1 MNKKDKQ
8 LGMNVDITRRDF
20 INGVGV
26 AIGSSLSTGAMGTS
40 DVGAQDVP
48 GYYPP
53 ELLGLR
59 GSHPGSFEGAHA
71 LRDGMRFETVKS
83 EEEYD
88 LVVVGAGISGLS
100 AAYFYQ
106 KNIKKNAKILI
117 LDNHDDFGG
126 HAKRNE
132 FKVNDKTIIGFGG
145 TMFIEQPSGYPTNAK
160 QLLIDLGIDI
170 QRFNKYFH
178 HDLYSSYG
186 LTRGVF
192 FDKETFGQDY
202 LAVGE
207 IDDAD
212 KFAKAPISDVAK
224 RDLIRLYEN
233 KNVYLPKMPSEEYY
247 SLLEGMSY
255 KEYLKRYADMHDEVI
270 KVIQSSAR
278 GVWAVNI
285 DAFPASA
292 AWVYGYPGFGDISPE
307 DNEIE
312 HSGVNAP
319 GEELD
324 EPYICHFPD
333 GNATIARLLVRKM
346 IPKAAIGDS
355 MEDIVTSKFKY
366 NELDN
371 PSSNIKIRLN
381 STAIRAHHYNDDLS
395 NEVETS
401 YLRDGKIYTVK
412 SKKVVMACYNA
423 IIPKLCPEMPT
434 EQKLALKNCIRA
446 PLVYTNVLIRNW
458 HSFVKLGVRR
468 ITTPGLLHHNI
479 RLDFPVSMG
488 EYQFSKN
495 PNEPIILHLQYVP
508 GDHGNPSARQQ
519 FIEGQRTL
527 LATPFE
533 ELEKSIRNQLSR
545 VLSPGGF
552 DAANDILAITVN
564 RWPHGYAYGY
574 DPQSDRV
581 AFDTDAFSSE
591 QKNWVFSR
599 KIFGNIGIASS
610 DSAADAMTESAI
622 EQANRAINDL
632 NL

>member
-1 MNKKDKQ
+1 MNKIDKQ
-8 LGMNVDITRRDF
+8 LGMNADITRRDF
-20 INGVGV
+20 INGVGI
-26 AIGSSLSTGAMGTS
+26 AIGSSLSTDVMSSS
-40 DVGAQDVP
+40 DVGAQDLP

-53 ELLGLR
+53 ELLGMR

-71 LRDGMRFETVKS
+71 LRDGVRFETVESK
-83 EEEYD
+83 EEYD

-106 KNIKKNAKILI
+106 KNIKANAKILI

-132 FKVNDKTIIGFGG
+132 FKVKDKTIIGFGG
-145 TMFIEQPSGYPTNAK
+145 TMFLEQPSGYPVNAK
-160 QLLIDLGIDI
+160 QLLIDLGVDI
-170 QRFNKYFH
+170 QRFYKYFH

-207 IDDAD
+207 IDDAN
-212 KFAKAPISDVAK
+212 KFAKAPISDAAK

-255 KEYLKRYADMHDEVI
+255 KEYLKKYADMDDEVI
-270 KVIQSSAR
+270 NVIQSSAR

-292 AWVYGYPGFGDISPE
+292 AWVYGYPGFGDINSE

-312 HSGVNAP
+312 GPGVDVP
-319 GEELD
+319 VEELD
-324 EPYICHFPD
+324 EPYIFHFPD

-346 IPKAAIGDS
+346 IPKAAIGNS

-381 STAIRAHHYNDDLS
+381 STAIRAHHLNNDLK

-423 IIPKLCPEMPT
+423 IIPRLCPEMPA

-458 HSFVKLGVRR
+458 HSFVKLGVQR

-488 EYQFSKN
+488 EYEFSKN
-495 PNEPIILHLQYVP
+495 PDEPIILHMQYVP

-519 FIEGQRTL
+519 FLEGQRTL

-552 DAANDILAITVN
+552 DVANDILAITVN

-574 DPQSDRV
+574 DPASDRV
-581 AFDTDAFSSE
+581 AFDTDAFSNE

-599 KIFGNIGIASS
+599 KIFGNISIASS
-610 DSAADAMTESAI
+610 DSASDAMTETAI
-622 EQANRAINDL
+622 EQANRAINEL
-632 NL
+632 SL

>member
-8 LGMNVDITRRDF
+8 LGMNTDITRRDF

-26 AIGSSLSTGAMGTS
+26 AIGTTLSTDVMSSS
-40 DVGAQDVP
+40 DVGAQDLP

-71 LRDGMRFETVKS
+71 LRDGMKFERVKS
-83 EEEYD
+83 KEEYD

-106 KNIKKNAKILI
+106 KNIKNNAKILI

-145 TMFIEQPSGYPTNAK
+145 TMFIEQPSGYPVNAK
-160 QLLIDLGIDI
+160 QLLIDLDVDV
-170 QRFNKYFH
+170 QRFYKYFH

-207 IDDAD
+207 IDDAK
-212 KFAKAPISDVAK
+212 KFAKAPISETGK

-233 KNVYLPKMPSEEYY
+233 KNVYLPKMSSEKYY

-255 KEYLKRYADMHDEVI
+255 KDYLKNYADMGDEVI
-270 KVIQSSAR
+270 NVIQSSAR

-292 AWVYGYPGFGDISPE
+292 AWVYGYPGFGDINIE
-307 DNEIE
+307 DNED
-312 HSGVNAP
+312 
-319 GEELD
+319 ELE
-324 EPYICHFPD
+324 EPYIFHFPD

-381 STAIRAHHYNDDLS
+381 STVIRAHHLNNDLKK
-395 NEVETS
+395 EVETS

-412 SKKVVMACYNA
+412 SKK
-423 IIPKLCPEMPT
+423 
-434 EQKLALKNCIRA
+434 
-446 PLVYTNVLIRNW
+446 
-458 HSFVKLGVRR
+458 
-468 ITTPGLLHHNI
+468 
-479 RLDFPVSMG
+479 
-488 EYQFSKN
+488 
-495 PNEPIILHLQYVP
+495 
-508 GDHGNPSARQQ
+508 
-519 FIEGQRTL
+519 
-527 LATPFE
+527 
-533 ELEKSIRNQLSR
+533 
-545 VLSPGGF
+545 
-552 DAANDILAITVN
+552 
-564 RWPHGYAYGY
+564 
-574 DPQSDRV
+574 
-581 AFDTDAFSSE
+581 
-591 QKNWVFSR
+591 
-599 KIFGNIGIASS
+599 
-610 DSAADAMTESAI
+610 
-622 EQANRAINDL
+622 
-632 NL
+632 